1 MGCHPPAHAVC
12 TEPMADTGCFFPVD
26 RIRGPGNDRL
36 RPVIVTPSDPEM
48 GSVLCVLAYQV
59 PLNLGLC
66 FQLENACT
74 RDPNVDSTDLK

>member
-48 GSVLCVLAYQV
+48 GSVLCVLAYYKALIKPLISDSALLTAV
-59 PLNLGLC
+59 P
-66 FQLENACT
+66 
-74 RDPNVDSTDLK
+74 

>member
-26 RIRGPGNDRL
+26 RIRGPGNDCL

-48 GSVLCVLAYQV
+48 GSVLCVLAY
-59 PLNLGLC
+59 
-66 FQLENACT
+66 
-74 RDPNVDSTDLK
+74 